1 MHAFSASQLRL
12 PVCKT
17 WTVAHQSP
25 LFMKL
30 VRQVYWNVLPFSS
43 PGNLLNPGIKPIYL
57 ASPSMADGF
66 FITRGN

>member
-30 VRQVYWNVLPFSS
+30 VRQVYWNVLPFPS
-43 PGNLLNPGIKPIYL
+43 PMHESEK
-57 ASPSMADGF
+57 
-66 FITRGN
+66 